1 MSLLP
6 DTLEIS
12 LNERTV
18 GTMTRLV
25 NETIVFAFDPQYAND
40 EDRPI
45 LSLSHK
51 GPMGTLVQG
60 RTRTGT
66 RLSPFF
72 SNLLPEGHLRDYL
85 AGKLGI
91 NSNREFYL
99 LAALGLDLPG
109 AVIARPLGELSKNF
123 PEQMLDRGAQQERAL
138 RFSLAGVQLKFS
150 AIAEAKG
157 TFTVLADGAGGSW
170 IVKLPS
176 ERHLQVPEAE
186 YSMLR
191 LAEKVGIEVP
201 EFKLVPTSLVEGLP
215 SEFKTIV
222 ADSLAVK
229 RFDRTITGGRI
240 HMEDF
245 AQVYGI
251 YPQDKYEK
259 AGYAHIARVLWAES
273 GEASYCE
280 FVRRLVFT
288 VAIGNGDMHLKN
300 WSLLY
305 TNPQKPT
312 LSPAYDLVPTISYI
326 ENDSLA
332 LNLGGTKNFY
342 DITVETF
349 NKMALAARAPEK
361 LTARIVEETVEKILS
376 EWASNRFDLLLSG
389 DVRRDIEA
397 HMAKLLLFKAKRV
410 QRGN

>member
-25 NETIVFAFDPQYAND
+25 NESIVFAFDPQYESD
-40 EDRPI
+40 ESRPI

-51 GPMGTLVQG
+51 GPMGTLIQG
-60 RTRTGT
+60 RVRTGT

-72 SNLLPEGHLRDYL
+72 SNLLPEGPLRDFL
-85 AGKLGI
+85 ARKLGI
-91 NSNREFYL
+91 NSIREFYL
-99 LAALGLDLPG
+99 LGALGLDLPG
-109 AVIARPLGELSKNF
+109 AVIAKPIGELSKNF
-123 PEQMLDRGAQQERAL
+123 LESVKDHAAPQARAL

-157 TFTVLADGAGGSW
+157 TFTIPADGAGGSW
-170 IVKLPS
+170 ILKLPS
-176 ERHLQVPEAE
+176 QHHLQVPETE
-186 YSMLR
+186 FSMLS
-191 LAEKVGIEVP
+191 LAKKVGIEVP
-201 EFKLVPTSLVEGLP
+201 EFNLVPSSSVEGLP
-215 SEFKTIV
+215 PEFKDIV
-222 ADSLAVK
+222 AASLAVK
-229 RFDRTITGGRI
+229 RFDRTVSSGRI

-280 FVRRLVFT
+280 FVRRLVFN

-305 TNPQKPT
+305 TNPQKPE
-312 LSPAYDLVPTISYI
+312 LSPAYDFLPTISYI
-326 ENDSLA
+326 ANDSLA

-342 DITVETF
+342 DITVDKF
-349 NKMALAARAPEK
+349 KKMAVAAKAPEK
-361 LTARIVEETVEKILS
+361 LTARIVEETVEKIIS
-376 EWASNRFDLLLSG
+376 EWASNRSDLLLQG
-389 DVRRDIEA
+389 TVRRDIDA
-397 HMAKLLLFKAKRV
+397 HMAKLLLFKGKRATA
-410 QRGN
+410 G